1 MQEQQRIRLKIP
13 SNYIYI
19 SPIRVFI
26 KQLAQRLEFPQVR
39 VEDIELAVDEICN
52 NAIEHGSCGDNSD
65 ILLVFTLDDDC
76 LDILVR
82 DKGKDKGAASS
93 WLHSGRLEEVER
105 KMSPKDERGHGIFL
119 AKELSDKI
127 DMKPNVYGGTD
138 VRMVFKRKSPS
149 AEVGDECK

>member
-1 MQEQQRIRLKIP
+1 MQEQQRIRFKIP

-19 SPIRVFI
+19 SPIRAFI

-52 NAIEHGSCGDNSD
+52 NAIEHGSYGDNSD
-65 ILLVFTLDDDC
+65 IILVITLDDDC

-82 DKGKDKGAASS
+82 DKGKDKGSASS

-105 KMSPKDERGHGIFL
+105 QMSPKGERGHGIFL
-119 AKELSDKI
+119 ARTLSDRI
-127 DMKPNVYGGTD
+127 EMKPNVHGGTD
-138 VRMVFKRKSPS
+138 IRIVFERKSPS
-149 AEVGDECK
+149 AEVGEGHK